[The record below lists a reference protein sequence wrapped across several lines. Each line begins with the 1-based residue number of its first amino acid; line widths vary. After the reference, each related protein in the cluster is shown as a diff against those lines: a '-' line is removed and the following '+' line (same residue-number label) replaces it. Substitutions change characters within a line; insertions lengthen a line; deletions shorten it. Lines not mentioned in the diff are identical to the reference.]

1 MVGNFRE
8 VFFFFFFF
16 FFFFA
21 CFARKHKVTFQCGAT
36 SNCLNSPSCQTAP
49 LTASANANRKSCCS
63 KRRGITVIIRHGY
76 MPQLLR
82 NCILIPIPKSGKD
95 PSQSDN
101 YRPTALAPNPS
112 KVLEWCILLQFGSY
126 LSTSDLQFGFKSG
139 TSTDSCTGLLK
150 NTIAL
155 HIHRKTKVYG
165 CFLDASKAFDRV
177 SHNTLFNIL
186 ERRDVPPILLR
197 FLWSWY
203 IQRPVLHC

>member
-1 MVGNFRE
+1 MRDITNNFRSKLISIVPE
-8 VFFFFFFF
+8 TVSEALEKLRTNKQDGSQLSSNHLLLAAPVLDEFLSKFF
-16 FFFFA
+16 
-21 CFARKHKVTFQCGAT
+21 
-36 SNCLNSPSCQTAP
+36 
-49 LTASANANRKSCCS
+49 
-63 KRRGITVIIRHGY
+63 TVIRH

-82 NCILIPIPKSGKD
+82 NCTLIPIPKSGKD

-101 YRPTALAPNPS
+101 YRPIALAPTLS
-112 KVLEWCILLQFGSY
+112 KVLEWSILLQFGSY

-139 TSTDSCTGLLK
+139 ASTDSCMGLLK

-186 ERRDVPPILLR
+186 EEKCTPYFTALSLVLV
-197 FLWSWY
+197 
-203 IQRPVLHC
+203 QRPVLHC